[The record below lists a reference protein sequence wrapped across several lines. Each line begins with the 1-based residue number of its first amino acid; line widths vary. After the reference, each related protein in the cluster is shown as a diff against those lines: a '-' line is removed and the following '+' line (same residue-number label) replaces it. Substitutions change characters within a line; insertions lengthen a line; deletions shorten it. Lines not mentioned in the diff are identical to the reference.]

1 MKSILSLLAPLMML
15 ASCHFGGDL
24 SGVIDTRVIDA
35 PGNYTEI
42 NIKGGVNVLL
52 DPTATTITLTGDTVL
67 IGAVTVNLK
76 NGELSIDASRKLLRK
91 RGIKI
96 VSVKEEIVAPLSE
109 KIDIVLP
116 APDIL
121 SEINLAGAVNF
132 TSTEPIK
139 SNKLEINT
147 AGANNLTFTCD
158 AKELTVESAG
168 ADNYRL
174 DGPVMELDLT
184 LAGACNFCSK
194 DCCLTVNK
202 AKVDLAGACSA
213 TILSVGTVK
222 GEAAGACS
230 LLIGGA
236 GDTKVKTRGASSVIR
251 F

>member
-1 MKSILSLLAPLMML
+1 MKRILSLLAPLMML
-15 ASCHFGGDL
+15 ASCHFGGEL
-24 SGVIDTRVIDA
+24 SGVVDTRVIDL
-35 PGNYTEI
+35 PGNYSEI

-52 DPTATTITLTGDTVL
+52 DPTATAISLTGDTVL
-67 IGAVTVNLK
+67 IGAIAVDLK
-76 NGELSIDASRKLLRK
+76 NGELTIDASRKLLKK

-96 VSVKEEIVAPLSE
+96 VSVNEEVVAPLSE
-109 KIDIVLP
+109 SIDIVLP

-121 SEINLAGAVNF
+121 SEINLAGAVNLK
-132 TSTEPIK
+132 SVEPIK
-139 SNKLEINT
+139 ANKLEINT

-174 DGPVMELDLT
+174 DGPVMELDLS

-194 DCCLTVNK
+194 DCYLTVNK

-213 TILSVGTVK
+213 TICSVGTVK

-230 LLIGGA
+230 IAITGA
-236 GDTKVKTRGASSVIR
+236 GDAKIKTRGASSIIR